1 MNCILIVWYED
12 QSCCSGTLFK
22 SNGYNTPWF
31 KESSVRWFV
40 ASYCRKEISPILMA
54 KKCKMVNPVYIES
67 PRDWQTYVFST
78 CYFRPPCLFPNKVM
92 RRPIN
97 TFRHGVWKPVE
108 ENSDDM
114 NIVMRRVY
122 FKREAGKWRQKPW
135 EEWTPKRK
143 SLDVSRLSRLFSK
156 CVSND
161 EFELWIEPTRA
172 RNS

>member
-1 MNCILIVWYED
+1 
-12 QSCCSGTLFK
+12 
-22 SNGYNTPWF
+22 
-31 KESSVRWFV
+31 
-40 ASYCRKEISPILMA
+40 MA

-97 TFRHGVWKPVE
+97 AFRHGVWKPVE
-108 ENSDDM
+108 ENSDVM

-122 FKREAGKWRQKPW
+122 FKREVGKWRQKPL

-143 SLDVSRLSRLFSK
+143 SLDVSRLSRRFSK

-161 EFELWIEPTRA
+161 EFELWIERA
-172 RNS
+172 NEKTQNGRELGTPSNNFLFGKITFLSVPWKDFLQPSVAPQSVK